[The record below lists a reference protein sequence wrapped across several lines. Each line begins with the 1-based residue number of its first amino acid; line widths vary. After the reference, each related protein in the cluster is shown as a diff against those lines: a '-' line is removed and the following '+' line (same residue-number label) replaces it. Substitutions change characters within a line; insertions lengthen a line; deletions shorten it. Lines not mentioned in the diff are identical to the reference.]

1 MKKAK
6 VILTAI
12 TVFAVV
18 GGALAFKA
26 KSANFCYYTLN
37 QQQVCTLVGT
47 IEDYDEATA
56 GPLNTKA
63 IEFTGSCPATQ
74 DNCDQRITFTSSDL

>member
-1 MKKAK
+1 MKKVK

-26 KSANFCYYTLN
+26 QNVYGAKIYTSTGPGTCPNEVLNFTTTSEVIGEKTYVSTVKDGECIFTYTKSQF
-37 QQQVCTLVGT
+37 
-47 IEDYDEATA
+47 
-56 GPLNTKA
+56 
-63 IEFTGSCPATQ
+63 
-74 DNCDQRITFTSSDL
+74 